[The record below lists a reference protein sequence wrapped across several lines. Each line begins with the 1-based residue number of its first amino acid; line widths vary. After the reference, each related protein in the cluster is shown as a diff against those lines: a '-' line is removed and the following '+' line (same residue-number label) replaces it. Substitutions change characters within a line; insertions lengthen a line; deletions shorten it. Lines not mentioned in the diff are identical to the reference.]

1 MGRLSYDERVC
12 VQFLNKFKNSAD
24 PTWGFRVYGTYSRPQ
39 VQRDAD
45 GQVDEQ
51 ADGQEAQEAAGES
64 STVQIWERCPGIA
77 TADDSD
83 R

>member
-1 MGRLSYDERVC
+1 MGQLSYDKRVC

-24 PTWGFRVYGTYSRPQ
+24 PTWGFCVYGTYSRPQ

-64 STVQIWERCPGIA
+64 STVQI
-77 TADDSD
+77 
-83 R
+83 